1 MIKDY
6 RPYYI
11 KKLDLNYREWY
22 VEHFLRPQF
31 RYLGTGC
38 TFMKPWHVQVFGWPV
53 DLGDYA
59 NVITTPDHRVRLTVW
74 ARHEDE
80 GFISIGKYSLICP
93 GVRISAATGVTI
105 GDSCMM
111 ASSVY
116 ITDADWHGL
125 YDRLDYIGSSAPVTI
140 GNNVWVGDSAI
151 VCKGV
156 TVGDN
161 SIIGAG
167 SVVRKDIPAN
177 VVVAGNPAR
186 VVKELDPERPMVT
199 RAEWFADPGKLAKEI
214 NDIDRNMLGRNTLL
228 GWIKSMILPEKIVK

>member
-1 MIKDY
+1 
-6 RPYYI
+6 
-11 KKLDLNYREWY
+11 
-22 VEHFLRPQF
+22 
-31 RYLGTGC
+31 
-38 TFMKPWHVQVFGWPV
+38 MKPWHVQVFGWPV
-53 DLGDYA
+53 DLGDFA

-74 ARHEDE
+74 AKHKDA

-116 ITDADWHGL
+116 ITDADWHGI

-151 VCKGV
+151 ICKGV

-177 VVVAGNPAR
+177 VVVAGNPAQ
-186 VVKELDPERPMVT
+186 VVKELDPGRPMVT
-199 RAEWFADPGKLAKEI
+199 RAEWFADPEKLAGAI
-214 NDIDRNMLGRNTLL
+214 NDIDRDMLGSNTLL
-228 GWIKSMILPEKIVK
+228 GWLKSMILPEKIEK

>member
-1 MIKDY
+1 LRRDY

-11 KKLDLNYREWY
+11 KSLDLKFREWY

-31 RYLGTGC
+31 RHLGMGC
-38 TFMKPWHVQVFGWPV
+38 TFMKPWHVHVFGWPI
-53 DLGDYA
+53 DLGDFA

-74 ARHEDE
+74 GRKQGE
-80 GFISIGKYSLICP
+80 GFISIGKYCLICP
-93 GVRISAATGVTI
+93 GVRISAASGITI

-116 ITDADWHGL
+116 ITDSDWHGI
-125 YDRLDYIGSSAPVTI
+125 YDRLDYIGSSAPVRV
-140 GNNVWVGDSAI
+140 GNNVWIGDSAI

-156 TVGDN
+156 TIEDN

-177 VVVAGNPAR
+177 SIVAGNPAKVIR
-186 VVKELDPERPMVT
+186 ELDTENPIRT
-199 RAEWFADPGKLAKEI
+199 RAEWFTDPEKLAR
-214 NDIDRNMLGRNTLL
+214 DIIGIDKDMLKGNTLMRWL
-228 GWIKSMILPEKIVK
+228 TSLIFPAKGN

>member
-1 MIKDY
+1 LRKDY

-11 KKLDLNYREWY
+11 KRLDLKFREWY

-31 RYLGTGC
+31 RHLGTGC
-38 TFMKPWHVQVFGWPV
+38 TFMKPWHVQVFGWPI
-53 DLGDYA
+53 DLGDFA

-74 ARHEDE
+74 GRNEGE

-93 GVRISAATGVTI
+93 GVRISAATGISI

-116 ITDADWHGL
+116 ITDSDWHGI
-125 YDRLDYIGSSAPVTI
+125 YDRLDYIGSSAQVTI

-156 TVGDN
+156 TVGEN

-177 VVVAGNPAR
+177 SVVAGNPAV
-186 VVKELDPERPMVT
+186 VVKELDPEKPMRT
-199 RAEWFADPGKLAKEI
+199 RAEWFADPEKLAR
-214 NDIDRNMLGRNTLL
+214 DIIGIDKDMLGSNTLL
-228 GWIKSMILPEKIVK
+228 KWLATAIFPDKGN